1 MTDRY
6 DVVIVGAGQGGAQAA
21 SSLRQQQF
29 AGTIALVGD
38 EPDAPYE
45 RPALSKEYLAG
56 EKTFEKMLLRPVTAW
71 AEKNIEL
78 RLGKRVT
85 EVDAAAHRVR
95 LEDGAAL
102 EYGKLIWATGG
113 APRRLTCTGHDL
125 RGVHTIRSRADV
137 DRLKG
142 ELATTNHVVVIGGG
156 YIGLEAAA
164 VLSKLGKRVTI
175 VEALD
180 RVLARVA
187 GEQLSRF
194 YEAEHEKH
202 GVELRLSAKVVC
214 IDERDG
220 AACGVRLETG
230 EVLTAD
236 MVIVCI
242 GITPAID
249 PLRAAGAQ
257 GEDGVLVDLQCKTT
271 LPDVYALGDCA
282 AHPNVHAQGAVI
294 RLESIQNAND
304 QAAVVAKAILGKPDR
319 YESIPWFWSNQWDLK
334 LQTMGLSR
342 GHDATVLRGNPED
355 RRFSL
360 IYLREGRVVALD
372 CVNAMKDYLQGKGLI
387 AQSHEKARTF
397 EPAALARTD
406 VELKSLLL

>member
-6 DVVIVGAGQGGAQAA
+6 DVVIVGAGQGGAQTA
-21 SSLRQQQF
+21 SALRQQQF
-29 AGTIALVGD
+29 SGTIALVGD

-56 EKTFEKMLLRPVTAW
+56 EKPFEKMLLRPVSAW
-71 AEKNIEL
+71 ADKHVDL

-85 EVDAAAHRVR
+85 AVDAAAHRVT
-95 LEDGAAL
+95 LEDAGAL
-102 EYGKLIWATGG
+102 EYGKLVWATGG

-137 DRLKG
+137 DKLRD
-142 ELATTNHVVVIGGG
+142 ELATTSEVVVIGGG

-164 VLSKLGKRVTI
+164 VLGKLGKRVTV

-194 YEAEHEKH
+194 YEAEHARH
-202 GVELRLSAKVVC
+202 GVTIRLSAKVAF

-220 AACGVRLETG
+220 RACGVRLESG
-230 EVLTAD
+230 EVLPAD
-236 MVIVCI
+236 MVIVGI
-242 GITPAID
+242 GITPFVE
-249 PLRAAGAQ
+249 PLRAAGASV
-257 GEDGVLVDLQCKTT
+257 GDGVLVDLQGKTN
-271 LPDVYALGDCA
+271 LPDVLALGDCA
-282 AHPNVHAQGAVI
+282 AHPNVHARGAVI

-304 QAAVVAKAILGKPDR
+304 MAAVVAKTILGKPDR
-319 YESIPWFWSNQWDLK
+319 YEAIPWFWSNQWDLK
-334 LQTMGLSR
+334 LQTVGLSH
-342 GHDATVLRGNPED
+342 GHDATVVRGNPDD
-355 RRFSL
+355 RKFSL
-360 IYLREGRVVALD
+360 VYFREGKIIALD
-372 CVNAMKDYLQGKGLI
+372 CVNAMKDYLQGKALI
-387 AQSHEKARTF
+387 ASGRTF
-397 EPAALARTD
+397 DPAAVARAD